1 MTKAELD
8 LHYVKI
14 RKQKFIYWYVKFQVN
29 ISKGNTIEIVIK
41 IEFWIK
47 KTISGY
53 QNISLIFFYKI
64 SARFFYIKKSNFLY
78 KRMKFLI

>member
-29 ISKGNTIEIVIK
+29 IPKGNTIEIVIK

-47 KTISGY
+47 NPRFLVI
-53 QNISLIFFYKI
+53 KI
-64 SARFFYIKKSNFLY
+64 SV
-78 KRMKFLI
+78 

>member
-14 RKQKFIYWYVKFQVN
+14 RKQKFIYWYMYVKFQVN

-47 KTISGY
+47 KKRFLVI
-53 QNISLIFFYKI
+53 KI
-64 SARFFYIKKSNFLY
+64 SV
-78 KRMKFLI
+78 

>member
-47 KTISGY
+47 KKRFLVI
-53 QNISLIFFYKI
+53 KI
-64 SARFFYIKKSNFLY
+64 SV
-78 KRMKFLI
+78 

>member
-47 KTISGY
+47 KNDFWLSKY
-53 QNISLIFFYKI
+53 QSIFFI
-64 SARFFYIKKSNFLY
+64 
-78 KRMKFLI
+78 